1 MKIHGWG
8 HYSVVDAQVLK
19 PAKVNDINK
28 LIQTNK
34 KIIARGLGRSYGDS
48 ANSNVEVDTTN
59 LNSIV
64 KFDSLKGVIL
74 CESGVS
80 IKEINEL
87 TIPQGWFV
95 PVTPGSSYVTL
106 GGAIASDIHGKNH
119 HLDGAFS
126 EHILSANLMLGNGEI
141 LTISNSINSDL
152 FQATCGG
159 MGLTGIIV
167 SASIKLKSISSN
179 LIKKTT
185 IKNNSLEDLFN
196 QFEINF
202 SSPYSVAWIDCSNKK
217 KKSISSLLFL
227 GEHVKKGELISSAK
241 KPRYIPIKFCSM
253 FLNKHFIKI
262 FNNAYYFKNLKKI
275 QTTQVFL
282 ENYFYPLDSLL
293 NWNFLYGKKGFIQYQ
308 FVIPK
313 TNGIKVLKKILDTI
327 NEYDQTPFLAVLK
340 ILGPQNKNYLSFPM
354 EGYTLALDFK
364 VSHGLLKLISVLDKV
379 VALNGGRI
387 YLTKDAIMSKE
398 IFRECYSKWEEFEQI
413 RSKYKAIGKFISHQS
428 LRLGLK

>member
-19 PAKVNDINK
+19 PAKINDINK
-28 LIQTNK
+28 LIQANK

-48 ANSNVEVDTTN
+48 ANSNVVVDTTS
-59 LNSIV
+59 LNRIV

-262 FNNAYYFKNLKKI
+262 FNKAYYFKNLKKI

-282 ENYFYPLDSLL
+282 ENYFYPLDSLQ

-313 TNGIKVLKKILDTI
+313 TNGIKILKKILDII

>member
-1 MKIHGWG
+1 
-8 HYSVVDAQVLK
+8 
-19 PAKVNDINK
+19 
-28 LIQTNK
+28 
-34 KIIARGLGRSYGDS
+34 
-48 ANSNVEVDTTN
+48 
-59 LNSIV
+59 
-64 KFDSLKGVIL
+64 
-74 CESGVS
+74 
-80 IKEINEL
+80 
-87 TIPQGWFV
+87 
-95 PVTPGSSYVTL
+95 
-106 GGAIASDIHGKNH
+106 
-119 HLDGAFS
+119 
-126 EHILSANLMLGNGEI
+126 
-141 LTISNSINSDL
+141 
-152 FQATCGG
+152 
-159 MGLTGIIV
+159 
-167 SASIKLKSISSN
+167 
-179 LIKKTT
+179 
-185 IKNNSLEDLFN
+185 
-196 QFEINF
+196 
-202 SSPYSVAWIDCSNKK
+202 
-217 KKSISSLLFL
+217 
-227 GEHVKKGELISSAK
+227 
-241 KPRYIPIKFCSM
+241 M

-379 VALNGGRI
+379 VAHNGGRI

>member
-28 LIQTNK
+28 LIQANK

-48 ANSNVEVDTTN
+48 ANSNVVVDTTS
-59 LNSIV
+59 LNRIV

-217 KKSISSLLFL
+217 KKSPISR
-227 GEHVKKGELISSAK
+227 E
-241 KPRYIPIKFCSM
+241 
-253 FLNKHFIKI
+253 
-262 FNNAYYFKNLKKI
+262 
-275 QTTQVFL
+275 
-282 ENYFYPLDSLL
+282 
-293 NWNFLYGKKGFIQYQ
+293 
-308 FVIPK
+308 
-313 TNGIKVLKKILDTI
+313 
-327 NEYDQTPFLAVLK
+327 
-340 ILGPQNKNYLSFPM
+340 SFQR
-354 EGYTLALDFK
+354 
-364 VSHGLLKLISVLDKV
+364 I
-379 VALNGGRI
+379 GR
-387 YLTKDAIMSKE
+387 
-398 IFRECYSKWEEFEQI
+398 
-413 RSKYKAIGKFISHQS
+413 
-428 LRLGLK
+428 

>member
-1 MKIHGWG
+1 MKIYGWG

-19 PAKVNDINK
+19 PAKVKDLNK
-28 LIQTNK
+28 LIKLNK

-48 ANSNVEVDTTN
+48 ANSNVVLDTTS
-59 LNSIV
+59 LNSVI
-64 KFDSLKGVIL
+64 KFDPESGVIL
-74 CESGVS
+74 SESGVS

-95 PVTPGSSYVTL
+95 PVTSGTSYVTL

-126 EHILSANLMLGNGEI
+126 DHILSANIMLGDGEV
-141 LTISNSINSDL
+141 LNISNSINSDL

-159 MGLTGIIV
+159 MGLTGIII
-167 SASIKLKSISSN
+167 SASIKLKSISSS
-179 LIKKTT
+179 LIKQTT
-185 IKNNSLEDLFN
+185 IKNNSLKELLN

-202 SSPYSVAWIDCSNKK
+202 SSPYSVAWLDCSNKS
-217 KKSISSLLFL
+217 KSIKSLLFL
-227 GEHVKKGELISSAK
+227 GEHLKKGELIISKK
-241 KPRYIPIKFCSM
+241 KPINIPVKFCSM

-262 FNNAYYFKNLKKI
+262 FNNAYYFKNLRKI
-275 QTTQVFL
+275 QTTQVSL
-282 ENYFYPLDSLL
+282 ENYFYPLDSLK

-313 TNGIKVLKKILDTI
+313 TNGIQILKKILDII
-327 NEYDQTPFLAVLK
+327 NEHDQTPFLAVLK
-340 ILGPQNKNYLSFPM
+340 ILGPQNKNYLSFPI

-364 VSHGLLKLISVLDKV
+364 VSFDLLKLISTLDKV
-379 VALNGGRI
+379 IALSGGKI

-398 IFRECYSKWEEFEQI
+398 IFRECYPKWNEFEQI
-413 RSKYKAIGKFISHQS
+413 RRKYKAIGKFKSHQS
-428 LRLGLK
+428 LRLGLE

>member
-28 LIQTNK
+28 LIQANK

-48 ANSNVEVDTTN
+48 ANSNVVVDTTN

-282 ENYFYPLDSLL
+282 ENYFYPLDSLQ

-313 TNGIKVLKKILDTI
+313 TNGIKILKKILDII

-340 ILGPQNKNYLSFPM
+340 ILGPQNNNYLSFPM

>member
-28 LIQTNK
+28 LIQANK

-48 ANSNVEVDTTN
+48 ANSNVVVDTTN

-275 QTTQVFL
+275 QTTQVLL

-313 TNGIKVLKKILDTI
+313 TNGIKILKKILDII

-387 YLTKDAIMSKE
+387 YLTKDTIMSKE

>member
-28 LIQTNK
+28 LIQANK

-48 ANSNVEVDTTN
+48 ANSNVVVDTTS
-59 LNSIV
+59 LNRIV

-275 QTTQVFL
+275 QTTQVLL

-313 TNGIKVLKKILDTI
+313 TNGIKILKKILDII

>member
-8 HYSVVDAQVLK
+8 HYLVVDAQVLK
-19 PAKVNDINK
+19 PANINDINK
-28 LIQTNK
+28 LIQANK

-48 ANSNVEVDTTN
+48 ANSNVVVDTTS
-59 LNSIV
+59 LNRIV

-217 KKSISSLLFL
+217 K
-227 GEHVKKGELISSAK
+227 
-241 KPRYIPIKFCSM
+241 
-253 FLNKHFIKI
+253 
-262 FNNAYYFKNLKKI
+262 NL
-275 QTTQVFL
+275 
-282 ENYFYPLDSLL
+282 
-293 NWNFLYGKKGFIQYQ
+293 
-308 FVIPK
+308 
-313 TNGIKVLKKILDTI
+313 
-327 NEYDQTPFLAVLK
+327 
-340 ILGPQNKNYLSFPM
+340 
-354 EGYTLALDFK
+354 
-364 VSHGLLKLISVLDKV
+364 
-379 VALNGGRI
+379 
-387 YLTKDAIMSKE
+387 
-398 IFRECYSKWEEFEQI
+398 
-413 RSKYKAIGKFISHQS
+413 
-428 LRLGLK
+428 